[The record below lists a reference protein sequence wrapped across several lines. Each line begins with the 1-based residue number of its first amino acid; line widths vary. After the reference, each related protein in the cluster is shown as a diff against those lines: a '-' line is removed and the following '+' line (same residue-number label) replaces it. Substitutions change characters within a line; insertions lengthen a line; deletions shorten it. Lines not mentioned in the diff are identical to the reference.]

1 MADKYGSF
9 PELARNEKGGR
20 DFRIHCRDRGSATV
34 IVAPHGGGI
43 EPGTSEIADA
53 IAGDDLS
60 FCAFVG
66 MKSRGNRD
74 LHITS
79 TRFDEP
85 RCVAIVSASEKAVSI
100 HGAERLG
107 SVVFLGGRDRDS
119 VNHLRAALEE
129 RGFCARIDPRLLGQG
144 KKNICNR
151 GRSGVGLQ
159 LELSKA
165 LRCSFFES
173 LTKSGRRKKTRRFWE
188 FISVVR
194 RVIRHNVHS
203 DATEQL

>member
-9 PELARNEKGGR
+9 LGLARNEKEGR

-34 IVAPHGGGI
+34 IIAPDGGGI

-53 IAGDDLS
+53 IADDDLS
-60 FCAFVG
+60 FYAFVG
-66 MKSRGNRD
+66 IKSRGNRH

-100 HGAERLG
+100 HGEDSPGR
-107 SVVFLGGRDRDS
+107 VIFLGGRDRDHVS
-119 VNHLRAALEE
+119 RLRAALEE
-129 RGFCARIDPRLLGQG
+129 RGFCTEIHQRLPGQG
-144 KKNICNR
+144 EKNICNR

-159 LELSKA
+159 LELSEG
-165 LRCSFFES
+165 LRRSFFES
-173 LTKSGRRKKTRRFWE
+173 LSKSGRRKKTQRFWE
-188 FISVVR
+188 FVSVVR
-194 RVIRHNVHS
+194 RVIR
-203 DATEQL
+203 